1 MSEPNATDQTI
12 LKVLSGVQSGAE
24 VALRPGEYAIG
35 SGLDDDIQFIDVS
48 LKAGHAKLRVQPG
61 KIEIAAGS
69 GAVSTQNG
77 LRIAAGADDWQEVEP
92 LDIITAGTMR
102 FALGP
107 PTANWTTLTDA
118 DTSADAP
125 PPPRP
130 QGAKRTAAGR
140 FMPVD
145 LRRVIFPAVLL
156 LAVAVLGGW
165 YYAFA
170 SGGRANSIVGE
181 TRNDVETIRTA
192 LDQFPFGRPIRVKQE
207 VDGTIFATGFV
218 ETAVERRALLGAVE
232 KSGVPN
238 RFRVGVLDSMRNEID
253 SFIKDQNVSVTAALS
268 PAGDLTLD
276 GIILSEDNAKRFV
289 DRLQGL
295 VIGLRRVDSRI
306 RTAKTVLGE
315 IEKLT
320 RLSQIDSYVLLRLD
334 GELVEANGVLPIEK
348 IDSWVGFLQS
358 YSRRFAKDIGLRSFV
373 QLQNANGTLVPAPT
387 GTGGIVIGGKGRPND
402 VVLDMDRL
410 ARGDYKQSDIFVTG
424 SNGTR
429 PAAEPAVARGSI
441 PPFTFAADKPA
452 TSEGPAA
459 ERPLFDPG
467 NLTRRAN
474 SLLRDWRAGN
484 SGADDIAKALETIAA
499 ARAKLD
505 QKNAA
510 GNPADDAK
518 KYLPLLP
525 AVGAVPAGSDAC
537 RTGSRLTAK
546 NLPAA
551 LFWLDLLSV
560 STTMSLSDFDREEQA
575 FILEAALN
583 PRLDATCLKRA
594 GGNED
599 AANTSLYLS
608 EAARNPDFVRYVTRN
623 LPAFALD
630 ITGASLTTSRYVQ
643 IRNGV
648 KMREGQ
654 APDSASRL
662 SQVGEL
668 GVAIQL
674 KDGYAAVIYA
684 PEINW
689 FSQQTL

>member
-1 MSEPNATDQTI
+1 MSESNTTDQTI

-24 VALRPGEYAIG
+24 VALRPGEYTVG

-48 LKAGHAKLRVQPG
+48 LKAGHAKLRVQSG

-69 GAVSTQNG
+69 GSVSTQNG

-107 PTANWTTLTDA
+107 RTANWTTLTDA
-118 DTSADAP
+118 DTTADVP
-125 PPPRP
+125 PLPRP
-130 QGAKRTAAGR
+130 QKSKRLAAGR

-145 LRRVIFPAVLL
+145 LRRIAFPAVLL
-156 LAVAVLGGW
+156 LAVVAVGGW

-170 SGGRANSIVGE
+170 SGVRANSTVSS
-181 TRNDVETIRTA
+181 RNDAEVIRTA

-207 VDGTIFATGFV
+207 VDGTIYATGFV
-218 ETAVERRALLGAVE
+218 ESAVERRALLGAVE
-232 KSGVPN
+232 KSGVSN
-238 RFRVGVLDSMRNEID
+238 RFRVGVLESMRNEID
-253 SFIKDQNVSVTAALS
+253 SFIKAEKVSVTSTLS

-276 GIILSEDNAKRFV
+276 GIVLNEDNAKRFV

-295 VIGLRRVDSRI
+295 VVGLRQVDSRI
-306 RTAKTVLGE
+306 RTAKSLLGE
-315 IEKLT
+315 IEKLS
-320 RLSQIDSYVLLRLD
+320 RLSQIDNYVLLRLD
-334 GELVEANGVLPIEK
+334 GELVEANGVLPIDK

-373 QLQNANGTLVPAPT
+373 QLQNANGTLMPAPT
-387 GTGGIVIGGKGRPND
+387 DAGGIVLGGKGRPND
-402 VVLDMDRL
+402 VVLDVDRL
-410 ARGDYKQSDIFVTG
+410 ARGDYKQTDIFVG
-424 SNGTR
+424 GAKNS
-429 PAAEPAVARGSI
+429 PPPKVEPAVARGGM

-452 TSEGPAA
+452 TPDGPAA
-459 ERPLFDPG
+459 EKPLFDPE

-474 SLLRDWRAGN
+474 GLLRGWREGN
-484 SGADDIAKALETIAA
+484 PGDAIAKALETVAA

-505 QKNAA
+505 QNAS
-510 GNPADDAK
+510 GNPLDNAK

-525 AVGAVPAGSDAC
+525 ATGAVPVGSDAC
-537 RTGSRLTAK
+537 RAGSRLTAQ

-560 STTMSLSDFDREEQA
+560 STTMSLSDLDRDEQA

-583 PRLDATCLKRA
+583 PRLAATCLQRA
-594 GGNED
+594 ASSEG
-599 AANTSLYLS
+599 AASTSLYLS

-623 LPAFALD
+623 LPTFALD
-630 ITGASLTTSRYVQ
+630 ITGASLTNGRYVQ
-643 IRNGV
+643 TRTGL

-654 APDSASRL
+654 APDGTSRL

-674 KDGYAAVIYA
+674 KDGYAALIYA

-689 FSQQTL
+689 FSKEL